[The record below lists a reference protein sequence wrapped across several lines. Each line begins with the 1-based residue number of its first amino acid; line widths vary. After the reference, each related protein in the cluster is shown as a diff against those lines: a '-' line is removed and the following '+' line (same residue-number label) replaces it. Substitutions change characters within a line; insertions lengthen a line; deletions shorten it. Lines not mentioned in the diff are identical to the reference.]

1 MGRLTLCAL
10 LFSVWAHH
18 ALAESIKIVKATYG
32 IINDPPRTCNAM
44 PVVSK
49 LCNGLK
55 TCSVLV
61 APDLCSGDPASGAKK
76 ELLVR
81 YRCGVKK
88 SGSDRKFDDQT
99 AELSCDSGPIQ

>member
-1 MGRLTLCAL
+1 MVIFCSVVC
-10 LFSVWAHH
+10 SVWTLQ
-18 ALAESIKIVKATYG
+18 ALAESIKITKATFG

-49 LCNGLK
+49 LCNGLE

-61 APDLCSGDPASGAKK
+61 APDLCPKDPAGGAKK
-76 ELLVR
+76 ELLIR
-81 YRCGVKK
+81 YRCGAKH

-99 AELSCDSGPIQ
+99 VKPSCK